1 MPLQDT
7 IQILADSDTGV
18 TVATKSTE
26 AEVVAEQVTGLEKAS
41 NAIAKQAKLL
51 SDVETLVDSFLI
63 GACAAEVAENAAA
76 GVSNFSQFLTW
87 LGGAAGFVADAVF
100 LGTAGRN
107 EIKSV
112 QAKIRRRVE
121 RIGGLVEILKNG
133 NLTATG
139 QWDKILENYKADRI
153 AAMDGTS
160 ASADGTKK
168 AVKARKASVDNG
180 SAAAS
185 SISTSTATLGVA
197 ANPLSLLAQ
206 VAWYFVWPFALVFGA
221 VAGWITHK
229 RSSKCE
235 KLKEKAQELRSLEI
249 QLLELA
255 KEAKEKATTGK
266 ETKEAKADE
275 GKELVAAAVNAFDDT
290 VWNALQEDTRRKI
303 RELESLAKDKIAAAG
318 VAGIFGTITGV
329 VIYAVGI
336 SFGIVFSIVF
346 APLLLLAAAVTVGL
360 MAGAAM
366 YRVVAGKIS
375 TAAHHCLNKI
385 RVFLGLESVD
395 GKQSGFSAATALRV
409 SGAFLGL
416 LSLLT
421 APVVGWIVA
430 GVAAVC
436 FMVSNFCLAHYVSK
450 REAKRRNLAKE
461 VKKELTQNLR
471 EDVVMEKDIQRV
483 KQEQNIQ
490 RTAAEA
496 RAMIQP
502 LRPLYEEALAAR
514 IRTASIGEHVAAAK
528 VEKAEVNRGGIG
540 FFKAVYAM
548 ESRPDPIL
556 STMRM

>member
-7 IQILADSDTGV
+7 TQILAASDTGV
-18 TVATKSTE
+18 TVAIKSTE
-26 AEVVAEQVTGLEKAS
+26 AEVVATRVTDLETAS

-87 LGGAAGFVADAVF
+87 PVGAAGFIADAVF

-229 RSSKCE
+229 RSHKCE

-255 KEAKEKATTGK
+255 KEKATTGK
-266 ETKEAKADE
+266 EIKEAKADE